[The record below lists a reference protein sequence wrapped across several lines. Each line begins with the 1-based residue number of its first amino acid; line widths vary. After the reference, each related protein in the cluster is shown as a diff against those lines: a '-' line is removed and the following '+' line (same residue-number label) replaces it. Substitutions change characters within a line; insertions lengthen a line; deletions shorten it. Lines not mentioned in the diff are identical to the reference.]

1 MEIIPGVHKIEGVSG
16 ANCYLVTSRTEMVLI
31 DTGMRGSS
39 KKVAS
44 YLKTL
49 GKIPPIL
56 NTSLSP
62 MQTLIILAAPWK

>member
-16 ANCYLVTSRTEMVLI
+16 ANCYLVTSGTEMVLI

-49 GKIPPIL
+49 GKKFL
-56 NTSLSP
+56 RY
-62 MQTLIILAAPWK
+62 